1 MQPLMKVLS
10 KVFVLSVSVLF
21 LLANQTWGQFN
32 AEGSDQKRLTKY
44 TKSDTIYIY
53 NQITSVRHGVFTARS
68 PWGGNASF
76 TWSRYDS
83 TIHSFQLLP
92 KTDINVLSSKLDTTL
107 GGGYKVY
114 INNGSGKDTSIIFW
128 FYPHKISLLV
138 LKNSDGYVPY
148 YKYTCNYVTLDAT
161 AKTDTFKY
169 FDPLTNKK
177 YVLANSI
184 LYNWTADNS
193 EAGTLLPKASF
204 RNYDPPTK
212 NTTFT
217 CSVTDSF
224 KYGPISDKVNF
235 IAVRVIAKFDT
246 LSEAPYFEH
255 KSAPF
260 KVKFINKS
268 ENGLIYS
275 WYWGDGDTLAPIYVA
290 DTLTHPY
297 KTSGTFVVRLVVER
311 KDCIDSTKKEIT
323 VDPAYMEGNDKSSS
337 TTTEGSG
344 FPNIYVTGVGK
355 NFLPANAS
363 VKEYSFTIFSRWGNV
378 VYETKGVNME
388 DWKGWDGTYKN
399 SIVSEGVY
407 YYILI
412 AKPFNKTT
420 ATFPEVYKGFFYVYH
435 SK

>member
-1 MQPLMKVLS
+1 MKVLS
-10 KVFVLSVSVLF
+10 KVFILSVSVLL
-21 LLANQTWGQFN
+21 LLANQTFGQFN

-44 TKSDTIYIY
+44 VKSDTIYIY
-53 NQITSVRHGVFTARS
+53 NQITSVRHGIFTAKS
-68 PWGGNASF
+68 PWGGNATF

-83 TIHSFQLLP
+83 ISRSFQKLP
-92 KTDINVLSSKLDTTL
+92 KTDINVVSSKLDTTL
-107 GGGYKVY
+107 GGGYKVN
-114 INNGSGKDTSIIFW
+114 INNGSNKDSITFW
-128 FYPHKISLLV
+128 FYPHKISLSV

-169 FDPLTNKK
+169 FDPLTNKR
-177 YVLANSI
+177 YVLANNI
-184 LYNWTADNS
+184 IYNWTADNS

-212 NTTFT
+212 NTTFF

-224 KYGPISDKVNF
+224 SYGPISDKVNF

-246 LSEAPYFEH
+246 LSEAPYFDH
-255 KSAPF
+255 KSVPY
-260 KVKFINKS
+260 KVKFINNS
-268 ENGLIYS
+268 ENGLKYS
-275 WYWGDGDTLAPIYVA
+275 WYWGDGDTLAPVEKV
-290 DTLTHPY
+290 DTVHTY
-297 KTSGTFVVRLVVER
+297 KSSGTFIVRLIAER
-311 KDCIDSTKKEIT
+311 KDCIDSSKKEIT
-323 VDPAYMEGNDKSSS
+323 VDAAYMEGNNKTS
-337 TTTEGSG
+337 TDGEGTG
-344 FPNIYVTGVGK
+344 FPNIYITGVGK

-378 VYETKGVNME
+378 VYVNKGVNME

-420 ATFPEVYKGFFYVYH
+420 TTFPEVYKGFFYLYH